1 MRRKLIVLAVL
12 LMATVASATDFTVMV
27 GKDYIFSDVSL
38 SRMGPFQ
45 VGVAAAIDYTIES
58 ENISDDFEM
67 DFGSHYVGPIVKLH
81 VLPEDDDWAL
91 YASYS
96 ALFENVDIDDDV
108 YEILGA
114 TLTYKNWGISYQ
126 YYLSEYT
133 KDPDPDNDR
142 LMLTWTGHF

>member
-12 LMATVASATDFTVMV
+12 LMATVAQAVDLTIMV
-27 GKDYIFSDVSL
+27 GDEFVFSDVSL

-126 YYLSEYT
+126 YYLSEY
-133 KDPDPDNDR
+133 KMEPDPDNDR

>member
-38 SRMGPFQ
+38 SRMGLFQ
-45 VGVAAAIDYTIES
+45 VGIAAAIDYTIES

-126 YYLSEYT
+126 YYLSEY
-133 KDPDPDNDR
+133 KMEPDPDNDR